1 MSFAAHRAFGR
12 MAFQSPLLKPLRF
25 ATTAPLHSGDLNLF
39 MDQIRTPTWI
49 YQIKYNEHI
58 PNKVPLNYKAMFKN
72 LEHISEF
79 MQMMMQTNRSVVSSV
94 LQRFQTTCGCDSEF
108 ACQCTCWHEN
118 YEVYEL
124 FGDVMRPL
132 PTVSQM
138 MQHLD
143 EDLTGVVYRVG
154 HVPRLDDVLPDL
166 PRFQFEVERMI
177 QHEEGDNSFKFEL
190 DLISS

>member
-1 MSFAAHRAFGR
+1 MSLAAKRAFGR
-12 MAFQSPLLKPLRF
+12 MAFQSPLLKPLSF
-25 ATTAPLHSGDLNLF
+25 ATTAPLYSGDLHQL
-39 MDQIRTPTWI
+39 MDRIRTPTWI
-49 YQIKYNEHI
+49 YQIKYNERI
-58 PNKVPLNYKAMFKN
+58 PHKIPLNYKAMCKN

-79 MQMMMQTNRSVVSSV
+79 MQIMMQTNKSVVASV
-94 LQRFQTTCGCDSEF
+94 LERFQTTCGCDSEF

-138 MQHLD
+138 MLHLD

-154 HVPRLDDVLPDL
+154 HLPRLDDDLPGL
-166 PRFQFEVERMI
+166 PRFQFEVERV
-177 QHEEGDNSFKFEL
+177 L
-190 DLISS
+190 DSRGSGETNN